1 MPINLFGP
9 TYELLETALDS
20 RATRHSVVASN
31 IANVET
37 PGYRASRV
45 SFEEALQQAM
55 PGNGSGS
62 LTMRTTHPGH
72 LPPANGVASLQAEV
86 DYDRT
91 SAQRPDGNT
100 VDLDREIVT
109 MSKNKLM
116 YNAVSQVISHKF
128 QGLRSAIQ
136 ETK

>member
-9 TYELLETALDS
+9 TYQLLETALDC

-37 PGYRASRV
+37 PGYSASRV
-45 SFEEALQQAM
+45 SFEEALQRAM
-55 PGNGSGS
+55 PASESGS
-62 LTMRTTHPGH
+62 LTMSTTHPGH
-72 LPPANGVASLQAEV
+72 LPPSNGIVAVEADV

-109 MSKNKLM
+109 MSKNKPM
-116 YNAVSQVISHKF
+116 YNAVSQVISRKF
-128 QGLRSAIQ
+128 QRLRSAIK